1 MNILKVN
8 QPKNRPKIEMF
19 GIKKPLTHCKSGV
32 KKFIYVV
39 PLGQLNHFTSEIST
53 LHKQT
58 KNLNKYKD

>member
-1 MNILKVN
+1 VSKSINS
-8 QPKNRPKIEMF
+8 PKLEYIEN
-19 GIKKPLTHCKSGV
+19 KKPLIRIELRVLKNIS
-32 KKFIYVV
+32 VV